1 MTAPH
6 SSTTLNQGLPIHA
19 VEQNVWAANIY
30 RVIYAFAIETGG
42 ARNVHGLDHIIGQ
55 VQAVNRL
62 REFANHFSQRGDVP
76 DHILLVSAEG
86 MGKKSIAHALA
97 DELGVPMTTGQSSQF
112 EKKGDLTAVLT
123 SLESGEVL
131 FLENIHSL
139 RQPLREILILA
150 LRDFR
155 IDLVIGQGPGAR
167 VHRYQLQPFTCVA
180 SIPRE
185 RDLGRELR
193 DAFPLVLRL
202 QPYSS
207 SELSQIAMQ
216 VAAGIRGSLTP
227 SAAVLIANAANGSP
241 HQVEVLV
248 RRMAKGDNITDA
260 DVRKYFSILGID
272 SQPQASL
279 GASALD
285 GLSGIAFEKLV
296 ASLLARMGF
305 HIEMTKVS
313 GDGGVD
319 IVATLDRPL
328 VGGRYLIQ
336 CKRFAIGSPV
346 GAPVVREFYGALRAD
361 NRAVKGI
368 FVTTSN
374 FTDQARNFAR
384 DLPIDLIDREHL
396 HRLLS
401 EHGLLGH

>member
-1 MTAPH
+1 
-6 SSTTLNQGLPIHA
+6 
-19 VEQNVWAANIY
+19 
-30 RVIYAFAIETGG
+30 
-42 ARNVHGLDHIIGQ
+42 
-55 VQAVNRL
+55 
-62 REFANHFSQRGDVP
+62 
-76 DHILLVSAEG
+76 

-396 HRLLS
+396 HRLS